1 MCVYS
6 DLKEDN
12 FQERLK
18 IKKYLTEKQ
27 VTELYAS
34 NNINL
39 KEYHKL
45 LHIVEENRNRIN
57 ITKKKNQRSMSST
70 KWN

>member
-6 DLKEDN
+6 DLKDYK
-12 FQERLK
+12 FQERSK
-18 IKKYLTEKQ
+18 IKKHLTEKQ
-27 VTELYAS
+27 VTKLYAS

>member
-1 MCVYS
+1 MCVYN
-6 DLKEDN
+6 N
-12 FQERLK
+12 FQKKSK
-18 IKKYLTEKQ
+18 IKKHLTEKQ
-27 VTELYAS
+27 VTELYAF

-45 LHIVEENRNRIN
+45 LHIVEENRHRTNMN
-57 ITKKKNQRSMSST
+57 KKKNQRSMSST